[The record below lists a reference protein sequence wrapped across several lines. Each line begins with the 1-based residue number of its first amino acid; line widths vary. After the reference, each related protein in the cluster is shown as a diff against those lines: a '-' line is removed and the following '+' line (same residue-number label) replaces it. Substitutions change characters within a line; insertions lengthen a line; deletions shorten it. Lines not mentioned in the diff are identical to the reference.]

1 MKMIIRSIN
10 DEKLLKKNDAKS
22 NANIYNSIIDELFHI
37 IHIFSNV
44 IMLISTSKF
53 VRALTRSNIF
63 SNIYIKMMIEQL
75 WYYKLIKFKIL
86 STHVIYMHP
95 KQFDIFLSSNYI
107 IDLQQFSVY
116 KFIF

>member
-37 IHIFSNV
+37 IHIFLNI

-53 VRALTRSNIF
+53 VRALARSNIF
-63 SNIYIKMMIEQL
+63 SNIYIKAMIGQL
-75 WYYKLIKFKIL
+75 WYYKSMKFKIL
-86 STHVIYMHP
+86 SMHVIYVHS
-95 KQFDIFLSSNYI
+95 KQSGIFLDSNCI
-107 IDLQQFSVY
+107 IDL
-116 KFIF
+116 